1 MKSIVTPEY
10 RKYTQGSS
18 KVSGRNPKYDIH
30 PYKITLPQITNKIN
44 NIPTTL
50 PKFSGNSHKTGKSH
64 KKGGNYENILSEI
77 KKLEKISHLLH
88 WDKFLRLRDELEN
101 YSEKEISNA
110 LIILQSED
118 RNLSLFDYIDSTLN
132 YHELSNQFPRADMTN
147 YFSLK
152 IKQLERNIDRFVYI
166 LQNKSRSIN
175 QEEVD
180 ILMKHTQSINNNES
194 SKINPNSKWGKRLK
208 HVNEQI
214 QKELELID
222 KTSGWE
228 QVEHEIAL
236 NKLNEEKDYLIHM
249 AQFDENDLDD
259 EYDSDYYDSDS
270 DSDDEYDPDYFN
282 YFNSDY
288 YDF

>member
-18 KVSGRNPKYDIH
+18 KVPGRNPKYDIH
-30 PYKITLPQITNKIN
+30 PYKITLPQITNKLN
-44 NIPTTL
+44 NLPTTL
-50 PKFSGNSHKTGKSH
+50 PKLSGNSHKTG
-64 KKGGNYENILSEI
+64 GNYAKILSSL

-88 WDKFLRLRDELEN
+88 WDKFLRLRDELEK

-118 RNLSLFDYIDSTLN
+118 QNLSLFDYIESTIN
-132 YHELSNQFPRADMTN
+132 YHELSNQFRRADIN
-147 YFSLK
+147 NNFSLK

-166 LQNKSRSIN
+166 LQNESRSIN

-180 ILMKHTQSINNNES
+180 KLMGYSQSINNNEYS
-194 SKINPNSKWGKRLK
+194 NINQNSKWGKKLK
-208 HVNEQI
+208 QVNAKI
-214 QKELELID
+214 RKELELID

-228 QVEHEIAL
+228 QVEHNIEL

-249 AQFDENDLDD
+249 AQFDENDLD
-259 EYDSDYYDSDS
+259 EYDSDYYDSD
-270 DSDDEYDPDYFN
+270 DEYDSDEYDSDYFDT
-282 YFNSDY
+282 DY
-288 YDF
+288 YHF